1 MKLNKT
7 FRTISQILFLAIFVF
22 LLIIGKNMLW
32 MALFAIGVLVSI
44 FFGRFYC
51 GWVCQMGTLLRGMSY
66 IKKKLR
72 IPQIKTPGFFKQKWL
87 RFVFFA
93 LFLGFIILM
102 QKNGLQLFAVLII
115 TGLSI
120 VVSLFFHESLWHNVF
135 CPYGSL
141 LSLTSRFAFLK
152 VKINEEKCIS
162 CGKCERVCPSE
173 TILIKENKK
182 RQIDTIDCL
191 NCGKC
196 MEACPIKVI
205 DYKK

>member
-72 IPQIKTPGFFKQKWL
+72 IPQIKTPGFF
-87 RFVFFA
+87 
-93 LFLGFIILM
+93 
-102 QKNGLQLFAVLII
+102 
-115 TGLSI
+115 
-120 VVSLFFHESLWHNVF
+120 
-135 CPYGSL
+135 
-141 LSLTSRFAFLK
+141 
-152 VKINEEKCIS
+152 
-162 CGKCERVCPSE
+162 
-173 TILIKENKK
+173 
-182 RQIDTIDCL
+182 
-191 NCGKC
+191 
-196 MEACPIKVI
+196 
-205 DYKK
+205 